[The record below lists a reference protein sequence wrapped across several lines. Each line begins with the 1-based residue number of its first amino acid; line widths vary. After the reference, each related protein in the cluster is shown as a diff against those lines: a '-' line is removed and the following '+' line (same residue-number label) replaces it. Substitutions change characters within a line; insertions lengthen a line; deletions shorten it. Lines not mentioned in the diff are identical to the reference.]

1 MSSAARLA
9 VCLAAVVLAGSLLG
23 PAQAA
28 AQFLRLARS
37 VDAGYPIETPQ
48 VVACRYDSELCRR

>member
-9 VCLAAVVLAGSLLG
+9 VCLAVVLAGSLLG